1 MYLKSI
7 ARAVPKHALTQV
19 DCLNILQSSGVLSNL
34 KSRSV
39 ELIEKI
45 LLGNSGIDKRHF
57 AVPDLSLLPSYD
69 AEFLNREFLR
79 EAPALAESA
88 LNQALEKAYL
98 QSGNL
103 DALFV
108 CTCTGYLCPGIS
120 SYVAE
125 RMGLNRRAYLQDIVG
140 LGCGA
145 SIPTLRS
152 AHNFLRE
159 DPDAH
164 VACIAV
170 EICSAAFYLNDDP
183 GVIISLCLFGD
194 GASASI
200 WSGNN
205 SGPGWK
211 TGNFDTLHVPEDREL
226 LRFENKSGKLCNK
239 LHRSVPE
246 KASLAVKK
254 LYDTAFPDS
263 ALSNCVIAHGGGRD
277 VIVALQSQIPGHDFR
292 ESKSILKQYGNMSSP
307 SVLFALQEALE
318 TTDSEKLWLTSFG
331 AGFSAHSLMLSWTGS
346 KI

>member
-7 ARAVPKHALTQV
+7 AQAVPSHAMTQE
-19 DCLNILQSSGVLSNL
+19 DCLKILKSSTALSNL
-34 KSRSV
+34 KNRSV
-39 ELIEKI
+39 ELLEKI
-45 LLGNSGIDKRHF
+45 LLGNTGIDKRHF
-57 AVPDLSLLPSYD
+57 AVPDLNILPSYD

-79 EAPALAESA
+79 EAPALAETA
-88 LNQALEKAYL
+88 LNKALEKAQL
-98 QSGNL
+98 QATDL

-125 RMGLNRRAYLQDIVG
+125 HMDMNRRAYLQDIVG

-145 SIPTLRS
+145 ALPTLRS
-152 AHNFLRE
+152 AHNFIKE
-159 DPDAH
+159 NPDAY

-170 EICSAAFYLNDDP
+170 EICSAAFYLDDDP

-200 WSGNN
+200 WSGNDT
-205 SGPGWK
+205 GLGWE

-226 LRFENKSGKLCNK
+226 LRFENKQGRLRNK
-239 LHRSVPE
+239 LDRSIPG
-246 KASLAVKK
+246 KASLAVKE
-254 LYDTAFPDS
+254 LYDNALPES
-263 ALSNCVIAHGGGRD
+263 ASSNRIISHGGGRD
-277 VIVALQSQIPGHDFR
+277 VIAALQSQIPNYNFE

-318 TTDSEKLWLTSFG
+318 KNDSENLWLTSFG
-331 AGFSAHSLMLSWTGS
+331 AGFAAHSLSLTRTAS
-346 KI
+346 